1 MLKEQGMHVASFHT
15 CRGWSVYACLGYIS
29 SLCVSEKGGIGIL
42 LCNAQCRWKL
52 GIEQSFKQ
60 AACIDG
66 AKATLLSNA
75 QEVVTMML
83 K

>member
-42 LCNAQCRWKL
+42 LCHAQCRL
-52 GIEQSFKQ
+52 GIERSFKQ

-66 AKATLLSNA
+66 AQVTLLSNA
-75 QEVVTMML
+75 QQVVTMML